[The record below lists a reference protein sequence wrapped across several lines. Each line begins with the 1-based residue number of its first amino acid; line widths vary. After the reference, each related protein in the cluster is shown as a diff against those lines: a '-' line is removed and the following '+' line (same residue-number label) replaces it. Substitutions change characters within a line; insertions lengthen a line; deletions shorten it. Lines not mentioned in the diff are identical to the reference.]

1 MIRRGGIDSQIEQRK
16 MQFEDNPQALQQ
28 RYGQSKQLLDLLAL
42 QQIAEEQKQKSQMMQ
57 MQMQQNPATIAEQ
70 VEQEALQGKKAEMA
84 QSLQGMQ
91 AMRAPKRSQSETARG
106 VAGALAQKQREQQS
120 RMQRMAGSG
129 VAGQRA
135 RNMERMYNGGIVGF
149 DNGGAVTDEE
159 IDAAIRENPRLANL
173 PRESV
178 RNIVAKQIARRSA
191 ERESVEGL
199 RERAAADPR
208 VRRYTRP
215 QPEQVQEERREPKP
229 FSERGV
235 TLEPEETRVE
245 LPGADL
251 PEGLM
256 PASMQRQIEG
266 RRSLDA
272 TLEDPEFQALLEE
285 AAGGF
290 APDTPARV
298 GDDRQTLI
306 DDITSIT
313 SGEARPPTPSAPAR
327 PEAGGLPENVLG
339 ALESSMQRGAA
350 PAAPATPAAA
360 QGEDRLRGIYS
371 ALEGSMKQ
379 EAEDIQRARDALEA
393 QYGGRTKGKRFLD
406 RLIAASQT
414 LGSGRPATSNRQ
426 ALSRLLGGYA
436 GAAGAEREAEKKG
449 LEAIAE
455 RQRQLTQ
462 GRLGVAT
469 GLAQIERGEAMTQ
482 LERDRLAQ
490 QERQFD
496 VTMGQRDDHFSRGLA
511 QKVALM
517 EQQGRQFDRNLVLQ
531 GKQLAARVL
540 KDADQ
545 TRYQRESLQ
554 IQRELNAIR
563 EEAGRA
569 NTKAERNRVATE
581 LRKNNTAQERILREE
596 KDAALQ
602 ALLLDPSYV
611 EADATTKDEMRRG
624 IAEAYNTTIEG
635 YRLDTDQLIKDLTGI
650 EVPRT
655 ASSAPTTGEA
665 TNPEVQRLV
674 DKYK

>member
-1 MIRRGGIDSQIEQRK
+1 
-16 MQFEDNPQALQQ
+16 
-28 RYGQSKQLLDLLAL
+28 
-42 QQIAEEQKQKSQMMQ
+42 
-57 MQMQQNPATIAEQ
+57 
-70 VEQEALQGKKAEMA
+70 MA

-120 RMQRMAGSG
+120 RMQKMAGSG

-149 DNGGAVTDEE
+149 QAGGITQADIEEERKRNPRLRGASDEAIRNMLKRRASMFDFDAE
-159 IDAAIRENPRLANL
+159 SMRETAARDPRAREYLASKKEDRDAAIDTAARGVDVSGIPDITPKPKEDAIDVAARGINVAGIPNI
-173 PRESV
+173 PREFDT
-178 RNIVAKQIARRSA
+178 
-191 ERESVEGL
+191 ESE
-199 RERAAADPR
+199 
-208 VRRYTRP
+208 
-215 QPEQVQEERREPKP
+215 
-229 FSERGV
+229 
-235 TLEPEETRVE
+235 
-245 LPGADL
+245 
-251 PEGLM
+251 
-256 PASMQRQIEG
+256 
-266 RRSLDA
+266 
-272 TLEDPEFQALLEE
+272 EFQAFLEE
-285 AAGGF
+285 AAGGYEA
-290 APDTPARV
+290 APPPEAKV
-298 GDDRQTLI
+298 GDERQALLEE
-306 DDITSIT
+306 ITSIA
-313 SGEARPPTPSAPAR
+313 SGGATPPTPSTPTTSAESPSTSIV
-327 PEAGGLPENVLG
+327 PSSAG
-339 ALESSMQRGAA
+339 S
-350 PAAPATPAAA
+350 PAAA
-360 QGEDRLRGIYS
+360 APKEDRLGGIYS
-371 ALEGSMKQ
+371 ALESSMAQ
-379 EAEDIQRARDALEA
+379 EAKDIKRAREALEA

-490 QERQFD
+490 QESQF
-496 VTMGQRDDHFSRGLA
+496 GRELRQRDTQFEQGLA
-511 QKVALM
+511 QKVAQM
-517 EQQGRQFDRNLVLQ
+517 EQQGRQFDRNLVLK
-531 GKQLAARVL
+531 GKELAARVL

-596 KDAALQ
+596 KDAALK

-611 EADATTKDEMRRG
+611 EADATTKDDMRRG
-624 IAEAYNTTIEG
+624 ITEAYNTTIEG

-655 ASSAPTTGEA
+655 ASSAPTTGSALSPEA
-665 TNPEVQRLV
+665 QRV
-674 DKYK
+674 ADKYK

>member
-16 MQFEDNPQALQQ
+16 MQFGKNPQALQQ

-149 DNGGAVTDEE
+149 QAGGITQADIEEERKRNPRLRGASDEAIRDMLKRRASMLDFDAGSMRGAAARDPRARGYLASKKE
-159 IDAAIRENPRLANL
+159 DRDAAIDTAARGIGVSDIPDITPKPKEEDAIDVAARGINVAGIPNI
-173 PRESV
+173 PREFDT
-178 RNIVAKQIARRSA
+178 
-191 ERESVEGL
+191 ESE
-199 RERAAADPR
+199 
-208 VRRYTRP
+208 
-215 QPEQVQEERREPKP
+215 
-229 FSERGV
+229 
-235 TLEPEETRVE
+235 
-245 LPGADL
+245 
-251 PEGLM
+251 
-256 PASMQRQIEG
+256 
-266 RRSLDA
+266 
-272 TLEDPEFQALLEE
+272 EFQAFLEE
-285 AAGGF
+285 AAGGYEA
-290 APDTPARV
+290 APRPEAKV
-298 GDDRQTLI
+298 GDERQALLEE
-306 DDITSIT
+306 ITSIA
-313 SGEARPPTPSAPAR
+313 SGGATPPTPSTPTTSAESPSTSII
-327 PEAGGLPENVLG
+327 PSSAGSPT
-339 ALESSMQRGAA
+339 AAA
-350 PAAPATPAAA
+350 PK
-360 QGEDRLRGIYS
+360 EDRLSGIYS
-371 ALEGSMKQ
+371 ALESSMAQ
-379 EAEDIQRARDALEA
+379 EAKDIKRAREALEA

-462 GRLGVAT
+462 GQLGVAT

-490 QERQFD
+490 QESQF
-496 VTMGQRDDHFSRGLA
+496 GRELRQRDTQFEQGLA
-511 QKVALM
+511 QKVAQM
-517 EQQGRQFDRNLVLQ
+517 EQQGRQFDRNLVLK
-531 GKQLAARVL
+531 GKELAARVL

-569 NTKAERNRVATE
+569 NTTAERNRVATE

-596 KDAALQ
+596 KDAALK

-624 IAEAYNTTIEG
+624 IAEAYDTTIEG